1 MLILPF
7 LFLMA
12 VDTLQRSAQVHVIY
26 FLFMYIFRLA
36 FIPHVDEP
44 TAPPCLLV
52 PTPVEVQV
60 AELCRDM
67 HRMQQIMLAMC
78 EQIHT
83 DLSHIDLGDLPY
95 PTTGT
100 GMSSLVANFNVLTI
114 HRQSS
119 GGSVALSAHS
129 SVRSAHSSV
138 RSAHSSVRSAHSSKF
153 IDSLRVFLH
162 ANIYFKFVLDHK
174 ASQALVNLPR
184 LTLRIC
190 RTSDSNAGQCTF
202 GGCGIVFFWCTYIVG
217 NELVCVLICWHFSEN
232 NKRVNYSAR

>member
-7 LFLMA
+7 LFLVA
-12 VDTLQRSAQVHVIY
+12 VDALQRSAQVRVIY

-36 FIPHVDEP
+36 FILHVDEP
-44 TAPPCLLV
+44 TALPRPLV

-60 AELCRDM
+60 AKLRRDM
-67 HRMQQIMLAMC
+67 RRMQQIMLAMC

-100 GMSSLVANFNVLTI
+100 GMSSPIANFNALTI

-119 GGSVALSAHS
+119 GGSAAPSTHS
-129 SVRSAHSSV
+129 SVRSAHSG
-138 RSAHSSVRSAHSSKF
+138 KF

-162 ANIYFKFVLDHK
+162 TNIYFKFVLDHK

-184 LTLRIC
+184 LALRIC
-190 RTSDSNAGQCTF
+190 RTSDSNADQCTF
-202 GGCGIVFFWCTYIVG
+202 VWLWRRFFWVYIY
-217 NELVCVLICWHFSEN
+217 CR
-232 NKRVNYSAR
+232 K

>member
-7 LFLMA
+7 LFLVAMDA
-12 VDTLQRSAQVHVIY
+12 LQRSAQVRVIY

-44 TAPPCLLV
+44 TALPRPLV

-60 AELCRDM
+60 AELRRDM
-67 HRMQQIMLAMC
+67 RQMQQIMLAMC

-83 DLSHIDLGDLPY
+83 DLSHIDLGNLLY

-100 GMSSLVANFNVLTI
+100 GMSSPIANFNVLTI

-119 GGSVALSAHS
+119 GGSVAPSAHS

-138 RSAHSSVRSAHSSKF
+138 RSAHSGKF

-162 ANIYFKFVLDHK
+162 TNIYFKFVLDHK

-184 LTLRIC
+184 LALRSC
-190 RTSDSNAGQCTF
+190 RMSDSNADQCTF
-202 GGCGIVFFWCTYIVG
+202 VCLWRRFFWVYIY
-217 NELVCVLICWHFSEN
+217 CR
-232 NKRVNYSAR
+232 K

>member
-7 LFLMA
+7 LFLVA
-12 VDTLQRSAQVHVIY
+12 VDALQRSAQVRVIY

-44 TAPPCLLV
+44 TAPPRPLV

-60 AELCRDM
+60 AELHRDM
-67 HRMQQIMLAMC
+67 RWMQQIMLAMC
-78 EQIHT
+78 KQIHT

-100 GMSSLVANFNVLTI
+100 GMSSPIANFNALTI

-119 GGSVALSAHS
+119 GGSAAPSAHS

-138 RSAHSSVRSAHSSKF
+138 RSAHSGKF
-153 IDSLRVFLH
+153 IDILRVFLH
-162 ANIYFKFVLDHK
+162 TNIYFKFVLDHK

-184 LTLRIC
+184 LALRIC
-190 RTSDSNAGQCTF
+190 RTSDSNADQCTF
-202 GGCGIVFFWCTYIVG
+202 VWLWHRFFLVYIY
-217 NELVCVLICWHFSEN
+217 CQ
-232 NKRVNYSAR
+232 K

>member
-1 MLILPF
+1 MLILLF
-7 LFLMA
+7 LFLVA
-12 VDTLQRSAQVHVIY
+12 VDALQRSAQVRVIY

-44 TAPPCLLV
+44 TAPPRPLV

-60 AELCRDM
+60 AELRRDM
-67 HRMQQIMLAMC
+67 RRMQQIMLAMC

-100 GMSSLVANFNVLTI
+100 GMSSPIANFNALTI

-119 GGSVALSAHS
+119 GGSAAPSAHS
-129 SVRSAHSSV
+129 SVHSAHSSV
-138 RSAHSSVRSAHSSKF
+138 CSAHSSKF

-162 ANIYFKFVLDHK
+162 ANIYFKFVLDHE

-184 LTLRIC
+184 L
-190 RTSDSNAGQCTF
+190 AF
-202 GGCGIVFFWCTYIVG
+202 
-217 NELVCVLICWHFSEN
+217 
-232 NKRVNYSAR
+232 

>member
-12 VDTLQRSAQVHVIY
+12 VDALQRSAQVRVIY
-26 FLFMYIFRLA
+26 FLFVYIFRLA
-36 FIPHVDEP
+36 LIPHVDEP
-44 TAPPCLLV
+44 TAPPRLLV

-60 AELCRDM
+60 TELHHDM
-67 HRMQQIMLAMC
+67 RRMQQIMLAMC
-78 EQIHT
+78 KQIHT

-100 GMSSLVANFNVLTI
+100 GMSSPIANFNALTI

-119 GGSVALSAHS
+119 GGSVAPSAHS

-138 RSAHSSVRSAHSSKF
+138 RSAHSGKF

-162 ANIYFKFVLDHK
+162 TNIYFKFVLDHK

-184 LTLRIC
+184 LALRIC
-190 RTSDSNAGQCTF
+190 RTSDSNADQCTF
-202 GGCGIVFFWCTYIVG
+202 VWLWRRFFLVYIY
-217 NELVCVLICWHFSEN
+217 CW
-232 NKRVNYSAR
+232 K

>member
-1 MLILPF
+1 MLILLF
-7 LFLMA
+7 LFLVA
-12 VDTLQRSAQVHVIY
+12 VDALQRSAQVRVIY

-44 TAPPCLLV
+44 TALPRPLV

-60 AELCRDM
+60 AELRRDM
-67 HRMQQIMLAMC
+67 RRMQQIMLAMC

-100 GMSSLVANFNVLTI
+100 GMSSPIANFNALTI

-119 GGSVALSAHS
+119 GGSAAPSAHS

-138 RSAHSSVRSAHSSKF
+138 RSAHSGKF

-162 ANIYFKFVLDHK
+162 TNIYFKFVLDHK

-184 LTLRIC
+184 LALQIC
-190 RTSDSNAGQCTF
+190 RTSDSNADQCTF
-202 GGCGIVFFWCTYIVG
+202 MWLWRRFFWVYIY
-217 NELVCVLICWHFSEN
+217 CR
-232 NKRVNYSAR
+232 K

>member
-1 MLILPF
+1 
-7 LFLMA
+7 
-12 VDTLQRSAQVHVIY
+12 
-26 FLFMYIFRLA
+26 
-36 FIPHVDEP
+36 
-44 TAPPCLLV
+44 
-52 PTPVEVQV
+52 
-60 AELCRDM
+60 
-67 HRMQQIMLAMC
+67 MQQIMLAMC

-100 GMSSLVANFNVLTI
+100 GMSSPIANFNALTI

-119 GGSVALSAHS
+119 GGSAALSAHSSVRSVHSSVRSVHSSVRSVHSSVRSVHSSVRSAHSSVRSAHS

-184 LTLRIC
+184 LALRIC

-202 GGCGIVFFWCTYIVG
+202 VWLWHHFFLVYIY
-217 NELVCVLICWHFSEN
+217 CR
-232 NKRVNYSAR
+232 K

>member
-1 MLILPF
+1 M
-7 LFLMA
+7 
-12 VDTLQRSAQVHVIY
+12 
-26 FLFMYIFRLA
+26 A

-44 TAPPCLLV
+44 TAPPRPLV

-60 AELCRDM
+60 AKLRRDM
-67 HRMQQIMLAMC
+67 HQMQQIMLAMC

-83 DLSHIDLGDLPY
+83 DLSHIDLGDLLY

-100 GMSSLVANFNVLTI
+100 GMSSPIANFNVLTI

-119 GGSVALSAHS
+119 GGSAALSAHS

-138 RSAHSSVRSAHSSKF
+138 HSAHSSVHSAHSSVHSAHSSVRSVHSGKF

-184 LTLRIC
+184 LALQIC
-190 RTSDSNAGQCTF
+190 RMSDSNAGQCTF
-202 GGCGIVFFWCTYIVG
+202 VWLWRHFFLVYIY
-217 NELVCVLICWHFSEN
+217 CW
-232 NKRVNYSAR
+232 K

>member
-1 MLILPF
+1 M
-7 LFLMA
+7 
-12 VDTLQRSAQVHVIY
+12 IY

-60 AELCRDM
+60 AELCCDM
-67 HRMQQIMLAMC
+67 RRMQQIMLAMC

-83 DLSHIDLGDLPY
+83 DLSHIDLSDLPY

-100 GMSSLVANFNVLTI
+100 GMSSLIANFNALTI

-119 GGSVALSAHS
+119 GGSAAPSAHS
-129 SVRSAHSSV
+129 SVRSAHTG
-138 RSAHSSVRSAHSSKF
+138 KF

-162 ANIYFKFVLDHK
+162 TNIYFKFMLDHK

-184 LTLRIC
+184 LALRIC
-190 RTSDSNAGQCTF
+190 RMLDSNADQCTF
-202 GGCGIVFFWCTYIVG
+202 VWLWHRFFLVYIY
-217 NELVCVLICWHFSEN
+217 CQ
-232 NKRVNYSAR
+232 K